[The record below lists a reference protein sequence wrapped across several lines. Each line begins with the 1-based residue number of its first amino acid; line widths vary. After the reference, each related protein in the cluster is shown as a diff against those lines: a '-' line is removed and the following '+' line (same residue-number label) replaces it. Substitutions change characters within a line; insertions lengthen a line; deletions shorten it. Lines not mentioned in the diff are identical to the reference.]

1 MSSDKGTPNHAK
13 IWGTAVVAGWV
24 ARFIFV
30 SIFFRVMPYEVM
42 DMLIPYW
49 TAISWLLL
57 FAFIGGIGAIL
68 MAKGVFHEGGA
79 PASSF
84 SPGASAASSGG
95 ANLVM
100 TGDGAADGVYPVEMA
115 LNRRHCKGD
124 LYLLPD
130 RLMFVSYV
138 DQSIFKANAGQAGG
152 SQGGLI
158 GALIGG
164 LIAHSGAGK
173 RAETEAANRAAADAM
188 PVNDRAKLN
197 EFSWSF
203 TPNEIELVKASIWKG
218 SFIKAGGKKHLFHQ
232 AIIPDEAKAALQS
245 WCAANGVAAEL

>member
-49 TAISWLLL
+49 TVISWLLL

-84 SPGASAASSGG
+84 SPGASPASGGG

-100 TGDGAADGVYPVEMA
+100 TGDGGADGVYPVEMVQK
-115 LNRRHCKGD
+115 RRVSTGD
-124 LYLLPD
+124 LYVLPD

-138 DQSIFKANAGQAGG
+138 DQSIIKANAGRAGG

-173 RAETEAANRAAADAM
+173 RAETEAATRAAAAAM
-188 PVNDRAKLN
+188 PVNERGGIN
-197 EFSWSF
+197 EFSW
-203 TPNEIELVKASIWKG
+203 TLLPHEIELVKASVWKG
-218 SFIKAGGKKHLFHQ
+218 AFIKAGGTKYIFNN